1 MVYGEWLIDDNEGF
15 MVDGLWLM
23 VNGEWLMG
31 NGLWFM
37 IDCEW
42 FMVDGWGWLVDGWW
56 LMAYGLW
63 VDLLNSLELV
73 ALRGDGHS
81 DVVVVV
87 SVLQEAAIL
96 QARWLIETM
105 YFG

>member
-1 MVYGEWLIDDNEGF
+1 
-15 MVDGLWLM
+15 
-23 VNGEWLMG
+23 
-31 NGLWFM
+31 
-37 IDCEW
+37 
-42 FMVDGWGWLVDGWW
+42 
-56 LMAYGLW
+56 MAYGLW